1 MTPPAPPAPPPAS
14 PPGPRADQTPLPVS
28 AVVITRD
35 AARHLDAVLAAAD
48 FCAER
53 LVVDSGSTDE
63 TIAIAE
69 AAGARVEHQPFL
81 GYGPQ
86 KCRAVELARH
96 DWILAL
102 DADEVLDAEA
112 RRAILALDWSD
123 PSACWSLRRRT
134 FIGAREVRHG
144 PWADDRV
151 LRLFNRRTAGFKPL
165 PVHEE
170 VASARPPALLAGSL
184 LHFSYASCGDVITR
198 AVRYAPLKA
207 GIMRAK
213 GQRPG
218 GFTMPLRGLA
228 AFVKSY
234 VFRAGWRDGAAGFV
248 VALAR
253 VIDSTLPRAMLLLG
267 EPAPGAER
275 SAPGAEPAAQA
286 PTDRSVASIRSM
298 SAGSGAENVNRSR
311 ETG

>member
-1 MTPPAPPAPPPAS
+1 MC
-14 PPGPRADQTPLPVS
+14 
-28 AVVITRD
+28 IRD
-35 AARHLDAVLAAAD
+35 
-48 FCAER
+48 
-53 LVVDSGSTDE
+53 
-63 TIAIAE
+63 
-69 AAGARVEHQPFL
+69 
-81 GYGPQ
+81 
-86 KCRAVELARH
+86 
-96 DWILAL
+96 
-102 DADEVLDAEA
+102 
-112 RRAILALDWSD
+112 
-123 PSACWSLRRRT
+123 
-134 FIGAREVRHG
+134 
-144 PWADDRV
+144 
-151 LRLFNRRTAGFKPL
+151 
-165 PVHEE
+165 
-170 VASARPPALLAGSL
+170 
-184 LHFSYASCGDVITR
+184 R

-267 EPAPGAER
+267 EPAQE
-275 SAPGAEPAAQA
+275 

-298 SAGSGAENVNRSR
+298 SAGSGAEKVNRSR